1 MLKGA
6 SMNSTALKNVI
17 AELRLSQPEFARL
30 VGVSVG
36 AVAQWLS
43 EARSI
48 PGPVEAFVGLFMRLP
63 INLREFELS
72 QLKKG
77 ANTMR
82 NGMYLIHFTGST
94 GDGYATLTF
103 HDGIVYGFDT
113 GGARYDGT
121 CTIMGDN
128 GVVDIQVKV
137 TMPANTRSV
146 VGNVSHPFEWTLP
159 VQAQM
164 NVNQDQGVILV
175 KTALGPNVNAQFTR
189 MRDLP
194 TSLAA

>member
-1 MLKGA
+1 MNGVELK
-6 SMNSTALKNVI
+6 KVI
-17 AELRLSQPEFARL
+17 VELRLSQPEFARL

-48 PGPVEAFVGLFMRLP
+48 PGPVDAFVGLFMRLP

-82 NGMYLIHFTGST
+82 NGMYLIHFAGSA

-103 HDGIVYGFDT
+103 HDGVVYGFDT
-113 GGARYDGT
+113 GGGRYDGT
-121 CTIMGDN
+121 CTVLHAN
-128 GVVDIQVKV
+128 GVADIDVKV
-137 TMPANTRSV
+137 TMPANVKSI

-164 NVNQDQGVILV
+164 NVNQDQGYILV
-175 KTALGPNVNAQFTR
+175 KTGLGPNVTAQFTR

-194 TSLAA
+194 ASLAA